1 MSDFRRAVA
10 WYEEILGLEAESYW
24 PPEALKYAY
33 FETGAAQF
41 AISELDPVPAAGR
54 YNFSV
59 RDVDAWWEKLRGRAE
74 VVEPLFDTPYG
85 TRKFTVRDRGGRL
98 GPDQRRQQACPE
110 GRVQVGRREVPP
122 RPPDRRLDTAA
133 PWYNGRVKAVPAVA
147 FLAVVG
153 FAVAGCGSGTRA
165 VSGTSTVTGTTTIMA
180 VKVGTR
186 IRCKGGPAARVPH
199 WFGGSVLTLP
209 GVPGQIALTHRHDG
223 SVTVSCRT

>member
-24 PPEALKYAY
+24 PPEALKYAH

-85 TRKFTVRDRGGRL
+85 TRKFTVRDPAAVSVRINGGNKRVL
-98 GPDQRRQQACPE
+98 KGVFRWE
-110 GRVQVGRREVPP
+110 GGKY
-122 RPPDRRLDTAA
+122 RLDHQ
-133 PWYNGRVKAVPAVA
+133 
-147 FLAVVG
+147 
-153 FAVAGCGSGTRA
+153 
-165 VSGTSTVTGTTTIMA
+165 TGA
-180 VKVGTR
+180 
-186 IRCKGGPAARVPH
+186 
-199 WFGGSVLTLP
+199 
-209 GVPGQIALTHRHDG
+209 
-223 SVTVSCRT
+223 